1 MQVQLAYRCTLVLR
15 DIVNPYLLHRRK
27 RDIGK
32 MKRMHNKTEQ
42 LLFFWLRFRQ
52 RSMYEA
58 YLTNSDVMHA
68 MSGGSKNLYKDV
80 GGDPGGGDNNN
91 VVSH

>member
-1 MQVQLAYRCTLVLR
+1 MLR
-15 DIVNPYLLHRRK
+15 DLVDPYLLRWRK
-27 RDIGK
+27 RDIGE
-32 MKRMHNKTEQ
+32 MKRMPGKTEKV
-42 LLFFWLRFRQ
+42 LFYRLSFWQ